1 MRHLI
6 PIFLTNTYT
15 ICVDWLQNF
24 SQFFFLLCIHILW
37 TMILLL
43 LIKRWASWIWA
54 NIVFGFGEQKLVE
67 MTVYQL
73 LDKISRSL
81 VQFHVLFWNPTTNI
95 WSNPSCLQITS
106 SFQNLKKRKLKK
118 KKCWSNQMT
127 DNERPYWREPSCSSW
142 SHPRPAY
149 SQLTCKHRREASRN
163 QQFIYLVQN
172 WPPIQKKPSV
182 DPWTHEH

>member
-1 MRHLI
+1 MRYLI

-118 KKCWSNQMT
+118 KNVDQIKWQIMKDHIEEN
-127 DNERPYWREPSCSSW
+127 PVV
-142 SHPRPAY
+142 PA
-149 SQLTCKHRREASRN
+149 EAILDQPTAS
-163 QQFIYLVQN
+163 
-172 WPPIQKKPSV
+172 
-182 DPWTHEH
+182 